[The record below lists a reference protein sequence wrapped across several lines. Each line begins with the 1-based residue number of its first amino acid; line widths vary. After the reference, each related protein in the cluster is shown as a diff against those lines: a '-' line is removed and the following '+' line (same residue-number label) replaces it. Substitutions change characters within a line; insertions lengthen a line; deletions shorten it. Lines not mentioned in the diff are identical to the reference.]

1 MSIEHN
7 STDRGYNNS
16 TFFTIFNIVTGMK
29 KKVSGSNKR
38 SGGKSRTFTVL
49 IIISAVLLL
58 TGIGFLLVEPIKSMR
73 RGKITDDVMNAME
86 SVMSQEMTAPS
97 ESVPDGSEK
106 EIEATF
112 IVPGNGNEIPGEEY
126 DYIGDDDGERE
137 SVRKFVASREAKLP
151 KNVTLT
157 CIGVL
162 KIEKI
167 NKKLPV
173 WNSTSSVALRY
184 GVGLYEGSVKPGKP
198 GNSAILGHNMLNT
211 TLFSKLKLCSVGD
224 SVEFITLDGK
234 VQKYRIDKIDI
245 IYKSKLGD
253 YCDKSASEKPQ
264 LTLITC
270 ANEDY
275 GHGYRRAV
283 ICHPVGN

>member
-7 STDRGYNNS
+7 STDWGYNNS

-29 KKVSGSNKR
+29 KKVSGSNNKR
-38 SGGKSRTFTVL
+38 SGGHNRTFTVL
-49 IIISAVLLL
+49 IIISALLLL

-73 RGKITDDVMNAME
+73 RGQITDDAMNAME
-86 SVMSQEMTAPS
+86 SVISQQMTAPETS
-97 ESVPDGSEK
+97 ESDEVPKDLE
-106 EIEATF
+106 ETF

-126 DYIGDDDGERE
+126 DFIGDGDEEDE
-137 SVRKFVASREAKLP
+137 SVKKFVASREAKLP

-162 KIEKI
+162 RIEKI

-184 GVGLYEGSVKPGKP
+184 GVGLYEGSVRPGKN
-198 GNSAILGHNMLNT
+198 GNAAILGHNMLNT

-224 SVEFITLDGK
+224 IVEYITLDGK
-234 VQKYRIDKIDI
+234 VHKYRIDDIKI
-245 IYKSKLGD
+245 IYKDKLGKF
-253 YCDKSASEKPQ
+253 CDKDASNEPQ

-283 ICHPVGN
+283 ICHPV

>member
-1 MSIEHN
+1 
-7 STDRGYNNS
+7 
-16 TFFTIFNIVTGMK
+16 MK
-29 KKVSGSNKR
+29 KKVADNNKR
-38 SGGKSRTFTVL
+38 SVKRNNRTFTVL
-49 IIISAVLLL
+49 IIISALLLL
-58 TGIGFLLVEPIKSMR
+58 TGIGFLLVEPIKSLR
-73 RGKITDDVMNAME
+73 RGQITDDAMNAME
-86 SVMSQEMTAPS
+86 SVMSQQMTAPVMS
-97 ESVPDGSEK
+97 ESDGVPED
-106 EIEATF
+106 IEETF

-126 DYIGDDDGERE
+126 DFIGDGDEEDE
-137 SVRKFVASREAKLP
+137 SVKKFVASREAKLP

-162 KIEKI
+162 RIEKI

-184 GVGLYEGSVKPGKP
+184 GVGLYEGSVRPGKN
-198 GNSAILGHNMLNT
+198 GNAAILGHNMLNT

-224 SVEFITLDGK
+224 IVEYITLDGK
-234 VQKYRIDKIDI
+234 VHKYRIDDIKI
-245 IYKSKLGD
+245 IYKDKLGKF
-253 YCDKSASEKPQ
+253 CDKDASNEPQ

-283 ICHPVGN
+283 ICHPV